1 MNKIDLGDQLRNYY
15 CMDRWKRQFKW
26 WFALWMWGFEV
37 SLVVNAYITYIKMCT
52 NLYKMEKRN
61 MWTHYEFQKWVA
73 LGWINPEKYGPNSH
87 NFLEA
92 SRKKHSTFRGRTFTP
107 DSSTPTS
114 IPMDRNSTSTRIRC
128 NRVNDT
134 ALDPLNGSLCQRL
147 VFGGRYNLR
156 HTPLP
161 STNESLCALHRWK
174 YGRENKNS
182 KVKRQVVKCKDCL
195 VHLCVPCFN
204 LFHTPMTI
212 RQLKAKVG
220 QSITTNHQ
228 TNKRKR

>member
-1 MNKIDLGDQLRNYY
+1 
-15 CMDRWKRQFKW
+15 
-26 WFALWMWGFEV
+26 
-37 SLVVNAYITYIKMCT
+37 
-52 NLYKMEKRN
+52 

-73 LGWINPEKYGPNSH
+73 LGWINPEKYGPNSR

-107 DSSTPTS
+107 DSITPTS

-128 NRVNDT
+128 HRVNDT

-204 LFHTPMTI
+204 LFHTPMTL

-220 QSITTNHQ
+220 QSIITHQ